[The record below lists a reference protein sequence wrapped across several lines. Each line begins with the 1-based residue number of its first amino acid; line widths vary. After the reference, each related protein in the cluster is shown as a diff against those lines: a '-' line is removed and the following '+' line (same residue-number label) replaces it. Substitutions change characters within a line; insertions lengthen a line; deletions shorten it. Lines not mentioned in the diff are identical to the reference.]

1 MYKIKHICMYF
12 LFSYVVEHTCCVC
25 LLASFAFLPHAHD
38 ICYGFGETFD
48 CGDVLKVFLNN

>member
-25 LLASFAFLPHAHD
+25 LLASFAFLPMHM
-38 ICYGFGETFD
+38 TFVM
-48 CGDVLKVFLNN
+48 VLVKLLIVGMS